1 MSNITVAELANELK
15 RSVGK
20 LLEQLQA
27 AGVKKSSG
35 GDVLTEADKKK
46 LLDHL
51 QSSHG
56 TVAPARKK
64 ITLTKK
70 TTSEIKQAD
79 ATGKARTIQVE
90 VRKKRTFI
98 KRDDEPAAAPQTPSP
113 SPAAEAARP
122 AAAAAAAPASPVIGA
137 AEAARREEEARRHAE
152 LLRRQEAE
160 AAEKRRLREEQDARR
175 QAEAAQPGPEEAKP
189 QETPAAPQTPVPQAP
204 AADSVPPSAPAA
216 TQTKPPKT
224 AEPETVSESAPEA
237 ASSATPASGS
247 APAKETAAPAA
258 RKAATGGAAKSA
270 SSSAASSSAASPDAA
285 PAAVAEPAKPS
296 PEEEAARRREQ
307 EERRRKA
314 MAEAEAI
321 RSMMNKPRKVLVAKK
336 PESAKKAAEAS
347 KDGGKPAKTGG
358 ASSARQGSAPAG
370 GSKEVKSAK
379 LSSSWAGEPGKKK
392 GIPTRGDASGG
403 VGRNNWRSGPKSR
416 RSERDSQQAAQAA
429 PAEHRVLEVHVPET
443 ISVAELAHKM
453 AVKASEVIKTLMKMG
468 QMVTIN
474 QPLDQDTAMI
484 VVEEMGHTAVVAALD
499 DPEAFT
505 DEEVQAQSAEALPRA
520 PVVTVM
526 GHVDHGKTS
535 LLDYIRRA
543 KVAASEAGGIT
554 QHIGAYHVKTPRGIV
569 TFLDTPGHEA
579 FTAMRARGA
588 QATDIVILV
597 VAADD
602 GVMPQTREAI
612 KHAKAAGV
620 PIVVALTKADK
631 PEANVERVT
640 SELVAEEVVPESY
653 GGDSPFI
660 AVSSKTGMGIDDLL
674 ENVLLQADV
683 LELKAPVEAAAKGLV
698 IEARLDKGR
707 GPVASVLVQ
716 SGTLKVG
723 DVVLAGQTSGRVRA
737 MLNEDGKPV
746 KEAGPSIPVEIQGL
760 ADVPQAGDEF
770 MVLADERRARE
781 IATYRAGKFRNTK
794 LARQQAAKLENVFA
808 DMSADE
814 VKQLPIII
822 KADVQGSQEA
832 LSASLLK
839 LSTDEV
845 KVQVVYAAVGGISE
859 SDVNLAIASNAI
871 VLGFNVRAE
880 AGARKLAE
888 ANDVEIRYYNI
899 IYDAV
904 DDLKAAM
911 SGMLAPEQ
919 KEEVIGSAEIR
930 TVFVASKIGTVAGSY
945 VTSGV
950 VRRDAHFR
958 LLRDHVVIYTGELES
973 LKRMKDDVREVKEG
987 FECGI
992 KLKNYNDIREG
1003 DQLEFFEIKEIART
1017 L

>member
-35 GDVLTEADKKK
+35 GDVLTETDKKK

-56 TVAPARKK
+56 TIAPARKK

-113 SPAAEAARP
+113 SPAAETARP
-122 AAAAAAAPASPVIGA
+122 AAAAAVAPASPVIGA

-160 AAEKRRLREEQDARR
+160 AAEKRRLREDQDARR
-175 QAEAAQPGPEEAKP
+175 QAEAAQPAPEETKP
-189 QETPAAPQTPVPQAP
+189 QETPAAPQAPAPQAS

-224 AEPETVSESAPEA
+224 AEPETAPETV
-237 ASSATPASGS
+237 SSAAPASGS
-247 APAKETAAPAA
+247 APAKGTAAPAA
-258 RKAATGGAAKSA
+258 RKAATGGAAKPV
-270 SSSAASSSAASPDAA
+270 SSSATA

-296 PEEEAARRREQ
+296 PEEEAARQREQ

-358 ASSARQGSAPAG
+358 VSSARQGSAPAG

-683 LELKAPVEAAAKGLV
+683 LELKAPVDAAAKGLV

-707 GPVASVLVQ
+707 GPVASVLVL

>member
-175 QAEAAQPGPEEAKP
+175 QAEAAQPGREEAKP

-224 AEPETVSESAPEA
+224 AEPETVSESALEA
-237 ASSATPASGS
+237 ASSAAPASGS
-247 APAKETAAPAA
+247 ALAKETAAPAA
-258 RKAATGGAAKSA
+258 RKAATGGAAKLA
-270 SSSAASSSAASPDAA
+270 SSSATA

-358 ASSARQGSAPAG
+358 ASSVRQGSAPAG

-683 LELKAPVEAAAKGLV
+683 LELKAPVDAAAKGLV

>member
-35 GDVLTEADKKK
+35 GDVLTETDKKK

-224 AEPETVSESAPEA
+224 AEPETVSETAPETV
-237 ASSATPASGS
+237 SSAAPASGS

-258 RKAATGGAAKSA
+258 RKAATGGAAKLA

-285 PAAVAEPAKPS
+285 PTAVAEPAKPS
-296 PEEEAARRREQ
+296 LEEEAARRREQ

-358 ASSARQGSAPAG
+358 VSSARQGSAPAG

-416 RSERDSQQAAQAA
+416 RSERDNQQAAQAA

-683 LELKAPVEAAAKGLV
+683 LELKAPVDAAAKGLV

>member
-35 GDVLTEADKKK
+35 GDVLTETDKKK

-160 AAEKRRLREEQDARR
+160 AAEKRRLHEEQDARR

-216 TQTKPPKT
+216 PQAKPSKT
-224 AEPETVSESAPEA
+224 AEPETVSETAPETV
-237 ASSATPASGS
+237 SSAAPASGS
-247 APAKETAAPAA
+247 APAKETAASAA
-258 RKAATGGAAKSA
+258 RKAATSGAAKLA
-270 SSSAASSSAASPDAA
+270 SSSAASSSAVSPAAA

-296 PEEEAARRREQ
+296 PEEEAARQREQ

-683 LELKAPVEAAAKGLV
+683 LELKAPVDAAAKGLV

>member
-35 GDVLTEADKKK
+35 GDVLTETDKKK

-98 KRDDEPAAAPQTPSP
+98 KRDDELAAAPQTPSP
-113 SPAAEAARP
+113 SPAAETARP
-122 AAAAAAAPASPVIGA
+122 AAAAAPASPVIGA

-175 QAEAAQPGPEEAKP
+175 QAEAAQPAPEETKP
-189 QETPAAPQTPVPQAP
+189 QETPAAPQAPAPQAP

-224 AEPETVSESAPEA
+224 AEPETVSETAPETV
-237 ASSATPASGS
+237 SSAAPASGS

-258 RKAATGGAAKSA
+258 RKAATGGAAKLA
-270 SSSAASSSAASPDAA
+270 SSSAASSSAASLDAA

-683 LELKAPVEAAAKGLV
+683 LELKAPVDAAAKGLV

>member
-35 GDVLTEADKKK
+35 GDVLTETDKKK

-122 AAAAAAAPASPVIGA
+122 AASAAAAPASPVIGA

-160 AAEKRRLREEQDARR
+160 AAEKRRLREEQDACR

-216 TQTKPPKT
+216 PQAKPSKT
-224 AEPETVSESAPEA
+224 AEPETAPETV
-237 ASSATPASGS
+237 SSAAPASGS
-247 APAKETAAPAA
+247 APAKETAASAA
-258 RKAATGGAAKSA
+258 RKAATSGATKLA
-270 SSSAASSSAASPDAA
+270 SSSAASSSAVSPAAA

-358 ASSARQGSAPAG
+358 ASAARQGSAPAG

-683 LELKAPVEAAAKGLV
+683 LELKAPVDAAAKGLV

>member
-35 GDVLTEADKKK
+35 GDVLTETDKKK

-56 TVAPARKK
+56 TIAPARKK

-122 AAAAAAAPASPVIGA
+122 AASAVAAPASPVIGA

-175 QAEAAQPGPEEAKP
+175 QAEAAQPAPEETKP
-189 QETPAAPQTPVPQAP
+189 QETPAAPQAPAPQAS
-204 AADSVPPSAPAA
+204 AVDSVPPSAPAA

-224 AEPETVSESAPEA
+224 AEPETAPETVSSAAPASESAP
-237 ASSATPASGS
+237 
-247 APAKETAAPAA
+247 AKGTAAPAT

-270 SSSAASSSAASPDAA
+270 FSSAISSSTVSPAAA
-285 PAAVAEPAKPS
+285 PAAAGDPAKPS
-296 PEEEAARRREQ
+296 PEEETARQHEQ

-358 ASSARQGSAPAG
+358 VSSARQGSAPAG